1 MRSTDDK
8 AARGGFTLVEILITI
23 AIVGILVVIAVGN
36 FGGLNEKYKV
46 EAETKQLYADLMDAR
61 GRAMQRNRMFFVRI
75 SATGYA
81 TYEDTNTPP
90 DGNGV
95 WDGAADTRLANVT
108 GTHTI
113 TTAGGANAFEF
124 NRNGIASVT
133 LGISGSRRPHYPT
146 TTASGSGRRES
157 RWGSTSGGSALKNN
171 GGMTLIEVLVAMAIV
186 FIVFLGMSS
195 AGLVVLDQNIKNSQR
210 DEAVGVAE
218 MEMQQVRN
226 TPFATIAND
235 NHIVYRQIRG
245 LNVGY
250 TVART
255 VADPNG
261 ATPATDPNNRRVTI
275 SVTWD
280 RIVNNQ
286 TKTYNHTVITIVRP
300 R

>member
-1 MRSTDDK
+1 M
-8 AARGGFTLVEILITI
+8 
-23 AIVGILVVIAVGN
+23 
-36 FGGLNEKYKV
+36 
-46 EAETKQLYADLMDAR
+46 
-61 GRAMQRNRMFFVRI
+61 
-75 SATGYA
+75 
-81 TYEDTNTPP
+81 
-90 DGNGV
+90 
-95 WDGAADTRLANVT
+95 
-108 GTHTI
+108 
-113 TTAGGANAFEF
+113 
-124 NRNGIASVT
+124 
-133 LGISGSRRPHYPT
+133 
-146 TTASGSGRRES
+146 
-157 RWGSTSGGSALKNN
+157 KNN
-171 GGMTLIEVLVAMAIV
+171 GGMTLIEVVVALAIV

-195 AGLVVLDQNIKNSQR
+195 AGLVVLDQNIKNSQQ

-255 VADPNG
+255 VANPNG

-275 SVTWD
+275 NVTWD

-286 TKTYNHTVITIVRP
+286 TKTYSHTVITIVRP